1 MTTDLDV
8 AVVGAGAAG
17 LAVAHALHKAGR
29 RVQVLESSEA
39 VGGRMRTFRHDGY
52 LIDAGAE
59 MLAPRGYGA
68 TWKLIRATGLTPAE
82 VPRVPQSIATWRDGR
97 IRPDTGRARGLL
109 TGAGLSVQG
118 RLGLLRFQAD
128 TARRRKEFD
137 TDHPE
142 HTPLGASTVAR
153 LADRYGNDLVDYLF
167 QPLTSGF
174 CGWDAHRSAAGPFV
188 AHLLATGST
197 AAWRTYRDGMDTLT
211 RRLAE
216 RLDVTTG
223 VRVEQVTLHPGGARL
238 ECADTTLT
246 ARSVVL
252 CVPAPVA
259 ARLYPDAPE
268 DERDYLHA
276 STYTPMLKVSC
287 VLDRPLRLRSRR
299 PVYALMIPA
308 VHDSVLNGIVID
320 HVKHPGRVPPGA
332 GLVSLIATPQVT
344 RELLDAPDDQA
355 VRLLRER
362 GEYYLPGLGEALRTA
377 RVHRFRH
384 GLPEATPRALRL
396 RTPFLR
402 RPSRAVEYAGDWLMQ
417 RPSSEGAFR
426 SAEWAVARVLD
437 HAGHPA
443 TGARPEVTHG

>member
-17 LAVAHALHKAGR
+17 LAVAHALRKAGR
-29 RVQVLESSEA
+29 GVQVLESSDA
-39 VGGRMRTFRHDGY
+39 VGGRMRTLRQDGY
-52 LIDAGAE
+52 LIDEGAE

-68 TWKLIRATGLTPAE
+68 TWRLIRETGLTPAE

-97 IRPDTGRARGLL
+97 VRPDTGRARGLL
-109 TGAGLSVQG
+109 TGGGLSLRG
-118 RLGLLRFQAD
+118 RLNLLRFQAD
-128 TARRRKEFD
+128 TARRRKEYD
-137 TDHPE
+137 PDHPE
-142 HTPLGASTVAR
+142 HTPLGTSTVAQ
-153 LADRYGNDLVDYLF
+153 LADRYGNDLVDSLF
-167 QPLTSGF
+167 QPLASGF
-174 CGWDAHRSAAGPFV
+174 CGWDANRSAAGPFV

-216 RLDVTTG
+216 RLDVVTG
-223 VRVEQVTLHPGGARL
+223 LRVDQVTRYPGGARL
-238 ECADTTLT
+238 ECGAATLT

-252 CVPAPVA
+252 CIPAPVA
-259 ARLYPDAPE
+259 GRLYPDAPE

-287 VLDRPLRLRSRR
+287 ALDRPLWLRSRR
-299 PVYALMIPA
+299 PVYALIIPA
-308 VHDSVLNGIVID
+308 VHDSVLNGITLD

-332 GLVSLIATPQVT
+332 GLVSLVATPEVT
-344 RELLDAPDDQA
+344 RELLDAPDDQ
-355 VRLLRER
+355 VISRLLKR
-362 GEYYLPGLGEALRTA
+362 GEHYLPGLGEALRTA

-402 RPSRAVEYAGDWLMQ
+402 RPARAVEYAGDWLMQ

-426 SAEWAVARVLD
+426 SAEWAVDRVLD
-437 HAGHPA
+437 HAGHPGV
-443 TGARPEVTHG
+443 GARPEVRYG